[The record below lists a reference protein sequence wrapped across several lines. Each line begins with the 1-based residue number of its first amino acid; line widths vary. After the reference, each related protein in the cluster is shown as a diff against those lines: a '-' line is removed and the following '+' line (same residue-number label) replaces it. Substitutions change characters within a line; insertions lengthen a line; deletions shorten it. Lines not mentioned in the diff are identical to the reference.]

1 MLTANSLNALAK
13 ALQSKSLVLS
23 MYLNVPTTQ
32 LVKIRCA
39 AEEKNSTE
47 EEQCLEMLTFWKQ
60 MRATAKEREKV
71 ADLKRALTEAGFQEI
86 AEVVDE
92 KHKDHQE
99 LTPEML
105 PAPAPPV
112 ASA

>member
-13 ALQSKSLVLS
+13 VLQGKSLMIA
-23 MYLNVPTTQ
+23 MYLNIPTTK
-32 LVKIRCA
+32 LVQIRIA
-39 AEEKNSTE
+39 ADEKSSSD
-47 EEQCLEMLTFWKQ
+47 EEQCLEMLTYWKT

-71 ADLKRALTEAGFQEI
+71 HDLKRALTEAGFQEM

-105 PAPAPPV
+105 PVPAPPA

>member
-1 MLTANSLNALAK
+1 MTANSLSALAK
-13 ALQSKSLVLS
+13 SVQSKSLVLA

-32 LVKIRCA
+32 LVKIRIA
-39 AEEKNSTE
+39 AEEKSTSD
-47 EEQCLEMLTFWKQ
+47 EEQCLEMLTFWKT

-71 ADLKRALTEAGFQEI
+71 ADLKRALTEAGFQEM

-92 KHKDHQE
+92 THKDHQE

-105 PAPAPPV
+105 PAPAEAAP
-112 ASA
+112 SA